1 MVAFYWGC
9 LAFGALFALISVVLG
24 DILSS
29 AFDGMLDFLSID
41 FLQPMVIATAVTT
54 LGGAGILLTKYSPF
68 TTLVCLGMAVI
79 IALLLAV
86 AVYFAYVKPMQ
97 NSENS
102 TGFSIQELQGKIGQ
116 VTVAIPSSGFGEVL
130 VRIGAGHTNQIAAS
144 FDAVN
149 IADGSQVVVVEI
161 REGVAYVSP
170 ITL

>member
-29 AFDGMLDFLSID
+29 AFDGLLDFLSID
-41 FLQPMVIATAVTT
+41 FLQPMVIATAITT
-54 LGGAGILLTKYSPF
+54 LGGAGILLTKYSAF
-68 TTLVCLGMAVI
+68 SALVCLGLAIV

-86 AVYFAYVKPMQ
+86 TVFFVYVRPMQ

-102 TGFSIQELQGKIGQ
+102 TGFSIQDLQGKIGQ

-170 ITL
+170 LTL

>member
-29 AFDGMLDFLSID
+29 AFDGLLDFLSID
-41 FLQPMVIATAVTT
+41 FLQPMVIATAITA
-54 LGGAGILLTKYSPF
+54 LGGAGILLTKYSTF
-68 TTLVCLGMAVI
+68 SALICLGLAIV

-86 AVYFAYVKPMQ
+86 AVFFAYVKPMQ

-102 TGFSIQELQGKIGQ
+102 TGFSIQDLQGKIGQ

-170 ITL
+170 LTL

>member
-29 AFDGMLDFLSID
+29 AFDGLLDFLSID
-41 FLQPMVIATAVTT
+41 FLQPMVIATAITT
-54 LGGAGILLTKYSPF
+54 LGGAGILLTKYSTF
-68 TTLVCLGMAVI
+68 SALICLGLAIV

-86 AVYFAYVKPMQ
+86 AVFFAYVKPMQ

-102 TGFSIQELQGKIGQ
+102 TGFSIQDLQGKIGQ

-170 ITL
+170 LTL